1 MGLMNKLLQKIMRH
15 KLLMQIMR
23 FGIVGSSAA
32 FVNFIIVVALVESGT
47 LPPLYANMAAF
58 VFAFQVSYFGH
69 RFWTF
74 NETIIEHRVAMPK
87 LLLISGANFFAN
99 EGLFYFF
106 LNTFQLPYTV
116 ALLLVLAILPVVTF
130 TVSKLWIFR

>member
-1 MGLMNKLLQKIMRH
+1 
-15 KLLMQIMR
+15 MR
-23 FGIVGSSAA
+23 FGIIGSSAA
-32 FVNFIIVVALVESGT
+32 LVNFSIVVALVESG
-47 LPPLYANMAAF
+47 LVQQPLYANMVAF
-58 VFAFQVSYFGH
+58 AFAFQVSYFGH

-74 NETIIEHRVAMPK
+74 NETITEHRVAMPK

-106 LNTFQLPYTV
+106 LNTFQLPYPL

>member
-1 MGLMNKLLQKIMRH
+1 
-15 KLLMQIMR
+15 
-23 FGIVGSSAA
+23 V
-32 FVNFIIVVALVESGT
+32 VESGV
-47 LPPLYANMAAF
+47 LPPLHANMVAF

-87 LLLISGANFFAN
+87 LLLISSANFFAN